1 MKFEDF
7 PDALRVAATFGAM
20 KAAQDRA
27 RMAQRSGA
35 DPFTMI
41 QDAANEIASTKG
53 GALQISRFSL
63 GYGGSNVSSNE
74 IAEIL
79 GCLNVKSAWNQ
90 VTEISQRAGFGGIP
104 LKAEYDSAVQ
114 LRHAAAHNPT
124 ANTQPADLKGFCEK
138 ALGIA
143 MGFDLLISRAARM
156 LRDGDAQILKDK
168 VELSKGITL
177 RFLDEVKGGYSERV
191 EGAVRAVKKHPDRD
205 SAWKISMPRSF
216 NADQPL
222 IERNKSELP
231 IVWATP
237 DLL

>member
-1 MKFEDF
+1 
-7 PDALRVAATFGAM
+7 
-20 KAAQDRA
+20 
-27 RMAQRSGA
+27 
-35 DPFTMI
+35 MI

-63 GYGGSNVSSNE
+63 GYSGSNVSSHE

-79 GCLNVKSAWNQ
+79 GCFNVKNAWNQ
-90 VTEISQRAGFGGIP
+90 VTEISRRAGFGGIP

-114 LRHAAAHNPT
+114 LRHAAAHSPT

-143 MGFDLLISRAARM
+143 IGFDLLVSRAARL
-156 LRDGDAQILKDK
+156 LRDGDDQILKEK
-168 VELSKGITL
+168 AELSKSISL
-177 RFLDEVKGGYSERV
+177 RFLNEVKGGYSERV
-191 EGAVRAVKKHPDRD
+191 EGAAKAVKRHPDRD

-216 NADQPL
+216 KADQPL
-222 IERNKSELP
+222 VERNKSELP
-231 IVWATP
+231 VVWATP